1 MAYIR
6 FNVSRITDKEGN
18 AVTAKVKR
26 IESDMPSLDT
36 LQPNMIFNALSFKS
50 RVKRWLILDEGVLD
64 RDMLMGAETL
74 VFDVGRLD
82 CDLIG

>member
-6 FNVSRITDKEGN
+6 FNVSRVTDEHGN
-18 AVTAKVKR
+18 AVTAKVNR

-50 RVKRWLILDEGVLD
+50 RVKRWLILDEGILD